1 MSAQAL
7 RGRVALIT
15 GASGGIGSALARALA
30 REGVRLALL
39 GRNASKL
46 AAVLPDAPAAD
57 VLLLPSCMLRQE
69 GDLFLD
75 DVPWQQVQ
83 DTLHM
88 QVRILPETDGGALLD
103 AFFPDE
109 REV

>member
-30 REGVRLALL
+30 REGARLALL
-39 GRNASKL
+39 GRSTAKL

-57 VLLLPSCMLRQE
+57 VLLLP
-69 GDLFLD
+69 GDMIVVAPEDAHKPRCAAGDPEF
-75 DVPWQQVQ
+75 
-83 DTLHM
+83 
-88 QVRILPETDGGALLD
+88 VRT
-103 AFFPDE
+103 
-109 REV
+109 VVVKVKV